1 MKVIRGLAKGMTVT
15 NGSIIYV
22 VSDSVGETAELVTK
36 AAASQF
42 MGAAF
47 VIKRIPYIED
57 EQNVDEVISLAKLN
71 DAIIAFTLV
80 KPKIRAYMRQQVA
93 KEHLPAYD
101 ILGPLMD
108 ILQQRAS
115 LQPLNEPGLVRK
127 LDDDYFKRVEAI
139 EFAVKYDDGRDPR
152 GIFRADIILIGVSR
166 TSKTPLSQYLAH
178 KRYKVA
184 NVPLV
189 PEVEPPEELF
199 AVPSAK
205 IIGLKISAEKLIHI
219 RKERLKSLGLNDH
232 AIYANVERIKEEL
245 AYFDTMV
252 SKLQCPTIDV
262 TNKAVEETANLIIN
276 IFQNRNVY

>member
-1 MKVIRGLAKGMTVT
+1 MTENMK
-15 NGSIIYV
+15 GSIIYV

-42 MGAAF
+42 AGSAF
-47 VIKRIPYIED
+47 SIKRIPYIED
-57 EQNVDEVISLAKLN
+57 EQNVDEVISLAKL
-71 DAIIAFTLV
+71 DGAIIAYTLV
-80 KPKIRAYMRQQVA
+80 KPAIRAYMKAQVEKA
-93 KEHLPAYD
+93 NLSAYD

-108 ILQQRAS
+108 ILQERAPKG
-115 LQPLNEPGLVRK
+115 PLNEPGLVRK

-152 GIFRADIILIGVSR
+152 GILRADIVLVGVSR

-199 AVPSAK
+199 LVPPEK
-205 IIGLKISAEKLIHI
+205 CIGLKISPEKLNHI

-245 AYFDTMV
+245 TYFDKII
-252 SKLQCPTIDV
+252 SRLNCPIIDV

-276 IFQNRNVY
+276 ILQNKTR